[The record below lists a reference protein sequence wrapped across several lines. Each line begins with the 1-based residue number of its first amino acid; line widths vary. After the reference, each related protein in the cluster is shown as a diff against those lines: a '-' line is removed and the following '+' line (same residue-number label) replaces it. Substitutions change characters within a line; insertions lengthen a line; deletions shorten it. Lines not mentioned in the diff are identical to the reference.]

1 MPTHSGARPARA
13 IVFVHAHPDD
23 ESLDNGAAIARYLD
37 EGVHVTVVTCT
48 RGDEGEVI
56 PPELAHLASDR
67 DDTLGAFRVTEMAHA
82 MAAVGVTDHRWLGGE
97 GRYRDSGMIGTPAN
111 KRAGA
116 FWHADLQEAADQLV
130 PVLRELRPQ
139 VLVTYDPHG
148 GYGHPDHIKAH
159 RTATY
164 AVALAGVPS
173 YRPDAGP
180 AWDVPKVYW
189 NAFPAAAVEEQM
201 RRLRAAEADGSLPAG
216 FTLPDVASYLEHR
229 TCPDDAVAARIDAR
243 DHPEW
248 LDRKRAA
255 MTAHATQITVAGD
268 LYALSNNLGAVLLP
282 YEAYRL
288 AKGESGKP
296 DGVEDD
302 LFAGLG

>member
-1 MPTHSGARPARA
+1 MPNQAGTSPARS

-23 ESLDNGAAIARYLD
+23 ESLDNGVAIARYLD
-37 EGVHVTVVTCT
+37 EGARVTVVSCT

-67 DDTLGAFRVTEMAHA
+67 DDELGRYRETEMAAA
-82 MAAVGVTDHRWLGGE
+82 MAALGVTDHRWLGGR
-97 GRYRDSGMIGTPAN
+97 GHYRDSGMLGTPAN
-111 KRAGA
+111 DRPGA
-116 FWHADLQEAADQLV
+116 FWRADLQEAADHLV
-130 PVLRELRPQ
+130 AILRELRPQ

-148 GYGHPDHIKAH
+148 GYGHPDHINAH

-164 AVALAGVPS
+164 AVALAAVPS
-173 YRPDAGP
+173 HRPELGA

-189 NAFPAAAVEEQM
+189 NAFPASAVDEQM
-201 RRLRAAEADGSLPAG
+201 RRLRAAEADGRLPDA
-216 FTLPDVASYLEHR
+216 FTLPDVDSYLAHR
-229 TCPDDAVAARIDAR
+229 TCPDEAVAARLDTT
-243 DHPEW
+243 DHPGW

-255 MTAHATQITVAGD
+255 MSAHVTQITVAGD
-268 LYALSNNLGAVLLP
+268 IYALSNNLGAVLLP

-288 AKGESGKP
+288 AKGCSGKP

-302 LFAGLG
+302 LFAGLD